1 MTLASAGEMV
11 SGAAAAGDGILA
23 FNAITLEYG
32 EAIVAGAERAGR
44 PVILAVSHNV
54 IRFHGSLHPLAAACR
69 RLAEGANVAVGLHLD
84 HIEDIGLVRM
94 AADVGFSSV
103 MFDAS
108 RLDDDANRRATAEA
122 ATIAHAEGLWIES
135 ELGEVG
141 GKDGL
146 HTPGARTEPAEA
158 AAFVAATGI
167 DALAVAVGTSHAMTQ
182 RTASVDLEL
191 IARLRG
197 TAGVPLVLH
206 GSSGVSD
213 RGIADAV
220 RAGMVKVNIGTRLSL
235 AWVAAMRQHLD
246 GADPRPALREAR
258 TAMMDVTREA
268 LEAVVAVDGSLRSTD
283 RPVGGLAL
291 G

>member
-1 MTLASAGEMV
+1 MTLAPAGEMV
-11 SGAAAAGDGILA
+11 SRAAAAGAGVLA

-54 IRFHGSLHPLAAACR
+54 IRFHGSVYPLAAACR
-69 RLAEGANVAVGLHLD
+69 RLAEGANVEVGLHLD
-84 HIEDIGLVRM
+84 HIEDLDLVRI
-94 AADVGFSSV
+94 AADTGFGSV

-122 ATIAHAEGLWIES
+122 TAIAHAAGLWIES

-167 DALAVAVGTSHAMTQ
+167 DALAVAVGTSHAMMEQ
-182 RTASVDLEL
+182 TASLDLEL

-197 TAGVPLVLH
+197 AAGVPLVLH

-220 RAGMVKVNIGTRLSL
+220 RAGMVKINIGTRLSL

-258 TAMMDVTREA
+258 TAMTEVTRGV
-268 LEAVVAVDGSLRSTD
+268 LEVVAAVDGPRRS
-283 RPVGGLAL
+283 
-291 G
+291 